1 MSHLYTLWK
10 QIWKSYNGSYSI
22 HRKEVETLLSFLIS
36 GSVVLFLAGVLFTF
50 LKKGLSIFS
59 KFALIGL
66 KLYGII
72 FVGVLITYVFYCIH
86 YYAQ

>member
-1 MSHLYTLWK
+1 MEIL
-10 QIWKSYNGSYSI
+10 I
-22 HRKEVETLLSFLIS
+22 SFLIS
-36 GSVVLFLAGVLFTF
+36 GSVVLFLAGVLLTF

-59 KFALIGL
+59 TFALIGL

-72 FVGVLITYVFYCIH
+72 FVGVLIMYVFYCIH

>member
-1 MSHLYTLWK
+1 M
-10 QIWKSYNGSYSI
+10 I
-22 HRKEVETLLSFLIS
+22 SFLIS
-36 GSVVLFLAGVLFTF
+36 GSVVLFLVGVLFTF

-59 KFALIGL
+59 TFVRIGL

-86 YYAQ
+86 YYA

>member
-1 MSHLYTLWK
+1 ME
-10 QIWKSYNGSYSI
+10 I
-22 HRKEVETLLSFLIS
+22 LLSFLIS

-72 FVGVLITYVFYCIH
+72 FAGVFITYVFYCSD

>member
-1 MSHLYTLWK
+1 MLHLYTLWK
-10 QIWKSYNGSYSI
+10 QIWKNYNGSYSI
-22 HRKEVETLLSFLIS
+22 HKKEVEILISFLIS

>member
-1 MSHLYTLWK
+1 MLHLYTLWK
-10 QIWKSYNGSYSI
+10 QIWKNYNESYSI
-22 HRKEVETLLSFLIS
+22 HKKEVEILISFLIS

-59 KFALIGL
+59 KFTLIGL

>member
-1 MSHLYTLWK
+1 MEIL
-10 QIWKSYNGSYSI
+10 I
-22 HRKEVETLLSFLIS
+22 SFLIS

-59 KFALIGL
+59 KCALIGL

-72 FVGVLITYVFYCIH
+72 FVGVIITYVFYCIH